1 MALDGISDAD
11 LSRECRK
18 NNAQAW
24 RELVRRVSPLV
35 YRLSLR
41 MLRSPDEAEDACQEV
56 FLRIHRSFD
65 TYDPTRP
72 LAPWVGRITYNVCLR
87 RLGKVSRKKSLA
99 TDPEEIA
106 RVSDAGDP
114 GPELQA
120 AGKEAQE
127 LVVEALGRLSAQD
140 QALVDLRYREGLSDA
155 EVAEATGMPVG
166 TVKTR
171 LHRARG
177 KLRKMLSAVFKGG
190 TA

>member
-1 MALDGISDAD
+1 MALDGLSDAD
-11 LSRECRK
+11 LARECRK
-18 NNAQAW
+18 DSAKAW

-41 MLRSPDEAEDACQEV
+41 MLRSPNEAQDACQEV

-65 TYDPTRP
+65 SYDPTRP

-87 RLGKVSRKKSLA
+87 RLGKVSRKKSLV
-99 TDPEEIA
+99 TDPVEIA
-106 RVSDAGDP
+106 QMGDEGNP
-114 GPELQA
+114 GPEVQA
-120 AGKEAQE
+120 AGKEAHE
-127 LVVEALGRLSAQD
+127 LLEEALMSLSAQD

-177 KLRKMLSAVFKGG
+177 KLRKMLSSVFKRGV
-190 TA
+190 A

>member
-1 MALDGISDAD
+1 MALDGISDAE
-11 LSRECRK
+11 LARKCRQDS
-18 NNAQAW
+18 AEAW

-41 MLRSPDEAEDACQEV
+41 MLRSQDEAQDACQEV

-65 TYDPTRP
+65 TYDATRP

-87 RLGKVSRKKSLA
+87 RLTRVSRKKSLT
-99 TDPEEIA
+99 TDPVEIA
-106 RVSDAGDP
+106 QTADAENP
-114 GPELQA
+114 GPDVQA
-120 AGKEAQE
+120 AGKEAHE
-127 LVVEALGRLSAQD
+127 LLEEALLKLSAQD

-177 KLRKMLSAVFKGG
+177 KLRKMLSRVFKGG
-190 TA
+190 DA

>member
-1 MALDGISDAD
+1 MALDGINDAE
-11 LSRECRK
+11 LARKCRQDS
-18 NNAQAW
+18 AEAW
-24 RELVRRVSPLV
+24 RELVRRVSPMV

-41 MLRSPDEAEDACQEV
+41 MLRSTDEAQDACQEV

-65 TYDPTRP
+65 TYDATRP

-87 RLGKVSRKKSLA
+87 RLTKVSRKKSLT

-106 RVSDAGDP
+106 RVSDTGNP
-114 GPELQA
+114 GPEVQA

-127 LVVEALGRLSAQD
+127 ILEEALMRLSAQD

-177 KLRKMLSAVFKGG
+177 KLRKMLSSVFKGG
-190 TA
+190 AA

>member
-1 MALDGISDAD
+1 MAYDGLSDAE
-11 LSRECRK
+11 LARKCRQDS
-18 NNAQAW
+18 AEAW

-41 MLRSPDEAEDACQEV
+41 MLRSTDEAEDACQEV

-65 TYDPTRP
+65 TYDATRP

-87 RLGKVSRKKSLA
+87 RLTKVSRKKSLA

-106 RVSDAGDP
+106 RVSDEGNP
-114 GPELQA
+114 GPEVQA
-120 AGKEAQE
+120 AGKEAHE
-127 LVVEALGRLSAQD
+127 LLEEALLKLSAQD

-177 KLRKMLSAVFKGG
+177 KLRKLLSRVFKGG
-190 TA
+190 AA

>member
-1 MALDGISDAD
+1 MAKDGISDAD
-11 LSRECRK
+11 LARECRQDSAK
-18 NNAQAW
+18 AW

-41 MLRSPDEAEDACQEV
+41 MLRSRDEADDACQEV

-87 RLGKVSRKKSLA
+87 RLGKVSRKKSLT

-106 RVSDAGDP
+106 RVSDAGNP

-120 AGKEAQE
+120 AGKEAQALLE
-127 LVVEALGRLSAQD
+127 EALARLSAQD

-155 EVAEATGMPVG
+155 EVAEATGIPVG

-177 KLRKMLSAVFKGG
+177 KLRKLLSSVLKGG
-190 TA
+190 AA

>member
-11 LSRECRK
+11 LARKCRK
-18 NNAQAW
+18 NSAEAW

-41 MLRSPDEAEDACQEV
+41 MLRSREEAEDACQEV

-65 TYDPTRP
+65 TFDATRP

-87 RLGKVSRKKSLA
+87 RLGKMSLKKSLT

-106 RVSDAGDP
+106 QVSDAANP
-114 GPELQA
+114 GPEVQA
-120 AGKEAQE
+120 AGKEANE
-127 LVVEALGRLSAQD
+127 LLEEALLKLSAQD

-177 KLRKMLSAVFKGG
+177 KLRKILSSVFKRGV
-190 TA
+190 A

>member
-1 MALDGISDAD
+1 MAQDGISDAD
-11 LSRECRK
+11 LARKCRQDS
-18 NNAQAW
+18 AEAW

-41 MLRSPDEAEDACQEV
+41 MLRSRDEAEDACQEV

-87 RLGKVSRKKSLA
+87 RLGKVSRKKSLT
-99 TDPEEIA
+99 TDPVEIA
-106 RVSDAGDP
+106 QVGDLGNP
-114 GPELQA
+114 GPEAQA
-120 AGKEAQE
+120 AGKEAHE
-127 LVVEALGRLSAQD
+127 LLEEALSGLSAQD

-177 KLRKMLSAVFKGG
+177 KLRKLLSGVMNRGAV
-190 TA
+190 